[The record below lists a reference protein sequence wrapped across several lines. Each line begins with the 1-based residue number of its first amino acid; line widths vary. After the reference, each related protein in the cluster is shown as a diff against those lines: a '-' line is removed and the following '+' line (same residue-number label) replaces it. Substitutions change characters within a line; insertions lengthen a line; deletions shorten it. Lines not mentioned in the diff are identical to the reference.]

1 METHKFLAPMEALIY
16 RLMFVVLVLFC
27 TGCVSLVRIDG
38 PYAGRVVDAET
49 NQPLEG
55 AVALGFWYRLH
66 GTPAGAS
73 SEYYD
78 SYEML
83 TNKNGEFDIPG
94 QGLLLL
100 SNIDWMHLTVF
111 KAGYA
116 QITPNTWRGL
126 KKSKS
131 GRFIWDGDKV
141 TIKMKRLS
149 MEERRER
156 LVISPNIPNSK
167 LKYFSIEEN
176 KETIEIGSPLNTLTP
191 LEQ

>member
-1 METHKFLAPMEALIY
+1 MEAHKFLTQIKALIS
-16 RLMFVVLVLFC
+16 RLVLVVLVLSC

-55 AVALGFWYRLH
+55 AVAYGVWYRLH

-83 TNKNGEFDIPG
+83 TNKNGEFHIPG
-94 QGLLLL
+94 QGLLIL
-100 SNIDWMHLTVF
+100 SNIDWMYLGVF

-116 QITPNTWRGL
+116 QITTNPWRGL

-131 GRFIWDGDKV
+131 GRFIWEGDKL

-149 MEERRER
+149 MEERRKR
-156 LVISPNIPNSK
+156 IVDFPSSPNKQQK
-167 LKYFSIEEN
+167 LLRTEHN
-176 KETIEIGSPLNTLTP
+176 KENVEIGRQSDTLLP
-191 LEQ
+191 LE